1 MATVCR
7 TWRSRWSQVQ
17 DLSGLPCWGGH
28 ELCWQYRSRLL
39 FMLLVLMCSWCW
51 SWFLPGWRGHK
62 LCWQYRSRIFRS
74 FKMLILII
82 DYCLMRLWTVLTIQ
96 VRVIVHDADADV
108 FINNDN
114 NDIMLILD
122 RNSLTLKTLQ
132 KFANTVQVPLWLL
145 VTILQYLNVR
155 VQVFQFVRNN

>member
-1 MATVCR
+1 MQTRRKSLQTNGKKMQVRQKNHSKLMANVCR

-62 LCWQYRSRIFRS
+62 LCWQYRSRILRS

-114 NDIMLILD
+114 NDIMLIMFLIG
-122 RNSLTLKTLQ
+122 T
-132 KFANTVQVPLWLL
+132 A
-145 VTILQYLNVR
+145 
-155 VQVFQFVRNN
+155 

>member
-1 MATVCR
+1 MRLKKYNFPKSPLQKYQNPKSFKNLLDR

-39 FMLLVLMCSWCW
+39 LMLLVLMSSWCW
-51 SWFLPGWRGHK
+51 SWFLPGWGGHEP
-62 LCWQYRSRIFRS
+62 CWQYRSRILRS
-74 FKMLILII
+74 FFKMLILII

-114 NDIMLILD
+114 NDIMLIMFLIG
-122 RNSLTLKTLQ
+122 T
-132 KFANTVQVPLWLL
+132 A
-145 VTILQYLNVR
+145 
-155 VQVFQFVRNN
+155 